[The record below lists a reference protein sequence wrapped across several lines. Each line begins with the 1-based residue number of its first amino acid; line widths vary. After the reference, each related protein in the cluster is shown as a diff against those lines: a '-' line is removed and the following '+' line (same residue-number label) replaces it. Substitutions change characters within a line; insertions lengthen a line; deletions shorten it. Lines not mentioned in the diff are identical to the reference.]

1 MAQAATSP
9 NLTTLE
15 SLPEHLLRS
24 ICLYLDSPNLTNFS
38 LVNKFCKGISTSCRK
53 WKIRFQVST
62 PAKLK
67 QDVELW
73 MSRLNVFNRA
83 LVTKVEIKG
92 HMALSE
98 AASDGQVTYKYS
110 TKEKMLLFPF
120 PEHAE
125 YDVWAP
131 LSDFLGELPGLAKLM
146 YKCYPQF
153 PRPLFLSLQ
162 KHHPNCQLS
171 VLKFYLANSDPRIL
185 QPYEEELLTSPQLCR
200 IETRW
205 EGCEHDLRAAY
216 TAGVVLSLPRVNKH
230 LRQVIASSQTWIGCL
245 DCSWSNYKHGS
256 SPTIPSW
263 ESLDSISAISQST
276 YDSISCLRLFGIDCQ
291 FLLPKGAEF
300 RKLKKLV
307 TTEFPLWQLCQHEAS
322 WNLDALEK
330 LTVSICDN
338 SDVPQD
344 FGYFNAFLRRLPPL
358 SELEIETT
366 LTADPN
372 TWNAILA
379 HHHSKLAGLSI
390 IQNAGLQNR
399 PLVATDIV
407 QLTRLQSCFGQLAD
421 LRITIPRSRGDR
433 NEALIYHMLGGL
445 PKLQTLHLS
454 LDASPTDYPFDEWE
468 AQQFGATSQ
477 GQLRNGVVRDVLIN
491 MALDEAL
498 ARSIF
503 HTISSAKGSSSHP
516 LERLRLHS
524 GWAARHGH
532 HHWDTDLLA
541 VTRCVGQSWE
551 VKRRE
556 RDDQRQILSAHRVTR
571 HGQDYEAWIGG
582 TMEPR
587 EERVVEVPALSEHV
601 EEIFSRVWPNWQLKS
616 DDWRKAWHSYP
627 LATIV

>member
-53 WKIRFQVST
+53 WKIRFQAST

-83 LVTKVEIKG
+83 RVTKVEIEG
-92 HMALSE
+92 HMVLSE
-98 AASDGQVTYKYS
+98 AASDGQVAYNYS
-110 TKEKMLLFPF
+110 TREKMLLSPF

-125 YDVWAP
+125 YDAWAP

-146 YKCYPQF
+146 YNCYPQF

-162 KHHPNCQLS
+162 KNLPNCELS
-171 VLKFYLANSDPRIL
+171 VLRFYLANSDPRIL

-200 IETRW
+200 IETCW
-205 EGCEHDLRAAY
+205 NGCVHDLRADY

-230 LRQVIASSQTWIGCL
+230 LRQNYIGCGTCYSRGL
-245 DCSWSNYKHGS
+245 EST
-256 SPTIPSW
+256 SPTIPSC

-276 YDSISCLRLFGIDCQ
+276 YDSISYLQLFETDCQ

-330 LTVSICDN
+330 LTVSIGNN
-338 SDVPQD
+338 SHVPQD

-372 TWNAILA
+372 TGNAILA
-379 HHHSKLAGLSI
+379 HHHSKLARLSI
-390 IQNAGLQNR
+390 IQAPGVLTS
-399 PLVATDIV
+399 PLLATDIV
-407 QLTRLQSCFGQLAD
+407 QLTRLRSCFGQLAD
-421 LRITIPRSRGDR
+421 LRISIPRSRGDR

-445 PKLQTLHLS
+445 PKLQTLHLF
-454 LDASPTDYPFDEWE
+454 LDALPTDYPFDEWE
-468 AQQFGATSQ
+468 SQPFEATSR
-477 GQLRNGVVRDVLIN
+477 GQLRNGEVRDMLIN
-491 MALDEAL
+491 KAMDEAL

-516 LERLRLHS
+516 LEHLGLYPVWLDHKAS
-524 GWAARHGH
+524 SN
-532 HHWDTDLLA
+532 WDANLFK
-541 VTRCVGQSWE
+541 VTGYIEQAWE
-551 VKRRE
+551 VKRGE
-556 RDDQRQILSAHRVTR
+556 RDDQRQMLFAHRLHHWPRDCRAEMEDDMDFFASTPLPESIE
-571 HGQDYEAWIGG
+571 EAFW
-582 TMEPR
+582 
-587 EERVVEVPALSEHV
+587 
-601 EEIFSRVWPNWQLKS
+601 RVWPNWQLKS
-616 DDWRKAWHSYP
+616 DNWRKAWHSYP
-627 LATIV
+627 LATIA